1 MADVEPN
8 YFTCTLGEAL
18 KLKQQADGPMQ
29 SYKTVI
35 DLIETQ
41 ARTRPQSPALGFAS
55 LDDEE
60 STRNV
65 FPRAVSF
72 HDLCEL
78 SKCAERALSRWANSS
93 KDGGLTVGLLCTS
106 SFDFVFTWLGLARS
120 GYSVLLLA
128 PQLEPQGIQHL
139 CETLGVTK
147 IFSDMAHRD
156 RASTVPGID
165 FLRTLSCQ
173 ELLGSGLSKEPQRQ
187 FGVPT
192 DSELPGTTK
201 VPDIAYIFHTSGT
214 SSGLPKPIP
223 QSQFGVVGALPVFPG
238 ENKPATFSTTPLYHG
253 GLADCMRAWTSGAM
267 IWFFPEG
274 QVPITGVNILKA
286 INFAR
291 NKDAAPIKYFSS
303 VPYVLQMLAEEARG
317 IQVLKSMDLVGVG
330 GAALPSAVGDKF
342 VEAGVNLLSRMGSA
356 ECGFLTCSHRD
367 YAKDKEWQYL
377 RVINDTHLLEFEPR
391 ENGLSELVVKPRW
404 PFKVKTNRD
413 DGSYATSD
421 LFEPHPSKPNAW
433 RYHSRADS
441 QITLANG
448 RKFDPSPIE
457 GSILASTNMLKDVLI
472 FGGGRDYAGA
482 LLFPVSNK
490 VSQKDII
497 DSIWPHVN
505 QMNNASQSHSR
516 ITKPMLLVVPV
527 RDGEQPLEKS
537 SKGTILRRQ
546 AEERYAKEI
555 ELSYK
560 LSSSRS
566 AFSQVVDEQL
576 AETVSDCFLRVLG
589 RKPDPD
595 QDLYRQGVD
604 SIACIQIRKLIESNC
619 LSPGM
624 TLPMNVIYD
633 QGTITAL
640 VKYLRRVRGGH
651 NLEERN
657 GEETQLR
664 SMRQLAEKYSAF
676 GDIEIKPRI
685 WQGNAVVLTGATGF
699 LGAHI
704 LNLLRGDARV
714 NKVYCLLRAECLQ
727 SAHERVSKALVDRA
741 MPGLETYEESEA
753 NHDKIVCLPCD
764 LSNGDL
770 GLSEEQRQRIMD
782 ETAVI
787 IHSAWAVNFNLRLNS
802 FEDQIAATQNLL
814 KLAAVAQAQ
823 LIFVSST
830 AAVSNS
836 TSTPILERI
845 SQDPSEASPMGYS
858 RSKWVAERVC
868 ESANKQFSSD
878 GDNLATVVRIGQ
890 LCSNDVGIWNASEAY
905 PLLLSTARVAGCL
918 PDISHEM
925 LNWLPVEE
933 AAQSVM
939 DIAFSSHVT
948 KPENGESL
956 SATETRVYHVLSPHA
971 NPSWSQ
977 MLKWVSDGEKELS
990 FQIVPPREWMSR
1002 LEEALKEK
1010 DGNHPSQVLLGL
1022 WKQNYYR
1029 DEGHECKVGEPPRSP
1044 AFDLSRTQQ
1053 VSAAMTEVKPLDR
1066 ERVLKMWKWVC
1077 ETIKP

>member
-1 MADVEPN
+1 
-8 YFTCTLGEAL
+8 
-18 KLKQQADGPMQ
+18 
-29 SYKTVI
+29 
-35 DLIETQ
+35 
-41 ARTRPQSPALGFAS
+41 
-55 LDDEE
+55 
-60 STRNV
+60 
-65 FPRAVSF
+65 
-72 HDLCEL
+72 
-78 SKCAERALSRWANSS
+78 
-93 KDGGLTVGLLCTS
+93 
-106 SFDFVFTWLGLARS
+106 
-120 GYSVLLLA
+120 
-128 PQLEPQGIQHL
+128 
-139 CETLGVTK
+139 
-147 IFSDMAHRD
+147 MAHRD

-173 ELLGSGLSKEPQRQ
+173 ELLGSGLSKEPQRRS
-187 FGVPT
+187 GT
-192 DSELPGTTK
+192 LTGSEPPAATK
-201 VPDIAYIFHTSGT
+201 VPDITYIFHTSGT

-223 QSQFGVVGALPVFPG
+223 QSQFGVVGVLPIFPG

-253 GLADCMRAWTSGAM
+253 GLADCMRAWTSEAM
-267 IWFFPEG
+267 IWLFPEG
-274 QVPITGVNILKA
+274 QAPITGANILKA

-291 NKDAAPIKYFSS
+291 NKDVAPVKYFSS
-303 VPYVLQMLAEEARG
+303 VPYVLQMLAEETQG

-330 GAALPSAVGDKF
+330 GAALPPAVGDKL
-342 VEAGVNLLSRMGSA
+342 VDAGVNILSRMGSA
-356 ECGFLTCSHRD
+356 ECGFLMCSHRD
-367 YAKDKEWQYL
+367 YSKDKEWQYL
-377 RVINDTHLLEFEPR
+377 RVINDTQLLSFEPQ
-391 ENGLSELVVKPRW
+391 ENGLSELVVKPGW

-433 RYHSRADS
+433 RYHSRADA

-448 RKFDPSPIE
+448 KKFDPSPME

-472 FGGGRDYAGA
+472 FGSGRDYAGA
-482 LLFPVSNK
+482 LLFPVSDK
-490 VSQKDII
+490 VPQKEII
-497 DSIWPHVN
+497 DSVWPHID
-505 QMNNASQSHSR
+505 QMNSAGQSHAR

-566 AFSQVVDEQL
+566 VFSQVVDEQL

-589 RKPDPD
+589 RKPSPN

-633 QGTITAL
+633 QGTVTAL
-640 VKYLRRVRGGH
+640 VEYLRRVRGGH
-651 NLEERN
+651 NLEEWN

-664 SMRQLAEKYSAF
+664 SMRQLAEKYGAF

-704 LNLLRGDARV
+704 LHLLRGDARV
-714 NKVYCLLRAECLQ
+714 NKVYCLLRAECPQ
-727 SAHERVSKALVDRA
+727 SAHERVSKALFDRG
-741 MPGLETYEESEA
+741 MPGLETYEESEID
-753 NHDKIVCLPCD
+753 HGKIVCLPCN
-764 LSNGDL
+764 LSSGDL
-770 GLSEEQRQRIMD
+770 GLSEEQRQLIMD
-782 ETAVI
+782 ETAII
-787 IHSAWAVNFNLRLNS
+787 IHSAWAVNFNLQLSS

-814 KLAAVAQAQ
+814 KLAAVAQAR

-836 TSTPILERI
+836 TSTPIQETI
-845 SQDPSEASPMGYS
+845 SQNPSQASPMGYS
-858 RSKWVAERVC
+858 RSKWVAEQVC
-868 ESANKQFSSD
+868 ESANKQFTSD

-918 PDISHEM
+918 PDIPHES

-933 AAQSVM
+933 AAHSIM
-939 DIAFSSHVT
+939 DIAFSGHVT
-948 KPENGESL
+948 EPENSKPL
-956 SATETRVYHVLSPHA
+956 SVTGTQIYHVLNPHT

-977 MLKWVSDGEKELS
+977 MLKWISGSDKETS
-990 FQIVPPREWMSR
+990 FQIVSPQEWMSR
-1002 LEEALKEK
+1002 LEEALKETE
-1010 DGNHPSQVLLGL
+1010 GNHPSQALLGL
-1022 WKQNYYR
+1022 WRQNYCQNNG
-1029 DEGHECKVGEPPRSP
+1029 DECTAGESQPVDV
-1044 AFDLSRTQQ
+1044 FDLSHTQQ
-1053 VSAAMTEVKPLDR
+1053 VSAVMREVKPLDR
-1066 ERVLKMWKWVC
+1066 ERVLKTWKWVC
-1077 ETIKP
+1077 EAIKP